1 MAMPNPERVN
11 HHRVDRRCAVQAGA
25 IGLLGLGMNHLLGL
39 RAIGAE
45 APKKENSQK
54 ALTNI
59 LMRILA
65 VFAASG
71 LSVLGAGAVVGID
84 TVQAVFLAGLLGVA
98 SVIERLA
105 RAFLDDG
112 KLSLAEINDAFKSV
126 DKKAN

>member
-1 MAMPNPERVN
+1 VTTKKIT
-11 HHRVDRRCAVQAGA
+11 V
-25 IGLLGLGMNHLLGL
+25 
-39 RAIGAE
+39 
-45 APKKENSQK
+45 APKKESPQK
-54 ALTNI
+54 AISNI
-59 LMRILA
+59 LMRIVA

-84 TVQAVFLAGLLGVA
+84 TLQAVMLAGLLGVA

-112 KLSLAEINDAFKSV
+112 KLTLAEINDAFKTV

>member
-1 MAMPNPERVN
+1 MATKKISV
-11 HHRVDRRCAVQAGA
+11 
-25 IGLLGLGMNHLLGL
+25 
-39 RAIGAE
+39 E

-112 KLSLAEINDAFKSV
+112 KLSLVEINEAFKSV